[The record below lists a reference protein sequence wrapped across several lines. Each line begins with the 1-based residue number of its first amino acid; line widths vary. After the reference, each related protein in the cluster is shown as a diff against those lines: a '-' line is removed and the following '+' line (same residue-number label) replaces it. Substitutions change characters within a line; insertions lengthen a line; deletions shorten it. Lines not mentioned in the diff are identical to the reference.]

1 MGTTWLF
8 NVLKE
13 IATVTGTPT
22 AVVADSAPPPAP
34 SWSGSVLIKAHR
46 ADPVELVC
54 RFESEISLMA
64 CVMVRDAVP
73 TFRSLLRTQTVGR
86 NDLLDWLEQD
96 LSSYEGTLPDLTRV
110 AVMHEQWIAGDA
122 PRLIDRLSRFLL
134 TPVTED
140 DAHEIA
146 DRFRRENVRDL
157 IRKLDAES
165 DWTGDFRNYDTD
177 TQWHAGHIGPE
188 NEEDPELSV
197 VERARLSAIQARV
210 EDLVDRYSLWNT
222 ADLAMIDAQVTAI
235 DYLRARQESGMP
247 SESFSDWLAR
257 GFKYLRPGR

>member
-22 AVVADSAPPPAP
+22 EVVADNVPPPEP

-46 ADPVELVC
+46 ADPVELVR
-54 RFESEISLMA
+54 RFESKISLIA

-73 TFRSLLRTQTVGR
+73 TFRSLVRTQTAGR
-86 NDLLDWLEQD
+86 NDLLDWLERD
-96 LSSYEGTLPDLTRV
+96 LSSYEETLPDLTRV
-110 AVMHEQWIAGDA
+110 AVLHEQWIAGDA
-122 PRLIDRLSRFLL
+122 SRLIGRLSRFLL

-140 DAHEIA
+140 DAHKIA
-146 DRFRRENVRDL
+146 DRFRREHVRDL
-157 IRKLDAES
+157 VRKLDAES
-165 DWTGDFRNYDTD
+165 DWTGDFRNFDTE

-188 NEEDPELSV
+188 HEQDPELSV
-197 VERARLSAIQARV
+197 VERVRLSAIQARV
-210 EDLVDRYSLWNT
+210 DDLVDRFSLWNT
-222 ADLAMIDAQVTAI
+222 PDLAITDAQVSAI
-235 DYLRARQESGMP
+235 DYLRARRESGLAG
-247 SESFSDWLAR
+247 ESFSDWLTR

>member
-13 IATVTGTPT
+13 IAAVTGLPT
-22 AVVADSAPPPAP
+22 AVVADNVPPPEP
-34 SWSGSVLIKAHR
+34 SWSGSALIKAHR
-46 ADPVELVC
+46 ADSVELVR
-54 RFESEISLMA
+54 RFASRVSLMA

-86 NDLLDWLEQD
+86 SELLDWLERD
-96 LSSYEGTLPDLTRV
+96 LSSYERTLPALTRV
-110 AVMHEQWIAGDA
+110 AVLHEQWIAGDA
-122 PRLIDRLSRFLL
+122 SRLIERLSRFLL

-140 DAHEIA
+140 DAHGIA
-146 DRFRRENVRDL
+146 DRFGRENVRDL
-157 IRKLDAES
+157 VRKLDAES
-165 DWTGDFRNYDTD
+165 DWTGDFRNYDTE

-188 NEEDPELSV
+188 HEEDPELSV

-210 EDLVDRYSLWNT
+210 DDLVDRYSLWN
-222 ADLAMIDAQVTAI
+222 APESAMVDAQVTAM
-235 DYLRARQESGMP
+235 DYLRARRQLEVSDD
-247 SESFSDWLAR
+247 SFGDWLAR